1 MKCKVTKGQSLYIG
15 LFVILLLA
23 GVTYF
28 NPVFPAGIFL
38 TAVVSLV
45 GAYITLDV
53 ANNGVKGKF
62 FNSDLYNAENKGDHN
77 ETRHE
82 Q

>member
-1 MKCKVTKGQSLYIG
+1 MKITKGNALLIG
-15 LFVILLLA
+15 LFVIA
-23 GVTYF
+23 GFGVVAFIKTD
-28 NPVFPAGIFL
+28 FPSGTFL

-62 FNSDLYNAENKGDHN
+62 FNKDLYNAENGDDHD
-77 ETRHE
+77 RAHH
-82 Q
+82 